1 MLEKA
6 QKKLIT
12 SLSQKK
18 YRDRHGLFVAEG
30 PKLVHDLLTSGMT
43 PEILV
48 SVHNESFF
56 QELKDPKA
64 VYRVDEAELKKL
76 SFLKTPQGILGVFK
90 KPEKKFHFG
99 DHAND
104 LTLCLDGIQDPGNM
118 GTILRLADWFGIPF
132 IVCSPDSADVF
143 NPKVVQAS
151 MGALARVSVHYT
163 ALAQF
168 CADSSNQF
176 HLPVF
181 GTFMEGENIFS
192 THLPDQGLIIMGNE
206 GQGIRPETE
215 ETVTTRLSIPSYGTG
230 HTGMESL
237 NAGVATAIVCA
248 EFRRQNA
255 FSARS

>member
-18 YRDRHGLFVAEG
+18 YRDKHGLFVAEG

-48 SVHNESFF
+48 SGHDNSFF
-56 QELKDPKA
+56 PHLTDTT
-64 VYRVDEAELKKL
+64 VLHTVDEAELKKL
-76 SFLKTPQGILGVFK
+76 SFLKTPQGVLAVFK
-90 KPEKKFHFG
+90 KPAQTFHFG

-104 LTLCLDGIQDPGNM
+104 LTLCLDGIQNPGNM
-118 GTILRLADWFGIPF
+118 GTILRLADWFGIPW

-151 MGALARVSVHYT
+151 MGSLSRVAVHYT
-163 ALAQF
+163 RLTEF
-168 CADSSNQF
+168 CHDSSTQLQ
-176 HLPVF
+176 LPVF

-192 THLPDQGLIIMGNE
+192 TQLPDKGLIIMGNE

-215 ETVTTRLSIPSYGTG
+215 ETVTSRLSIPDFGSAS
-230 HTGMESL
+230 TGMESL
-237 NAGVATAIVCA
+237 NVAVATAIVCA
-248 EFRRQNA
+248 EFRRQN
-255 FSARS
+255 

>member
-18 YRDRHGLFVAEG
+18 YRDKQGLFVAEG
-30 PKLVHDLLTSGMT
+30 PKLVDDLLTSGMT

-48 SVHNESFF
+48 SVHDDHFYPNLTDTSVFY
-56 QELKDPKA
+56 P
-64 VYRVDEAELKKL
+64 VDETEFKKI
-76 SFLKTPQGILGVFK
+76 SFLKTPQGVLGVFR
-90 KPEKKFHFG
+90 KPSQTFHFG

-132 IVCSPDSADVF
+132 IVCSTDCADVF

-151 MGALARVSVHYT
+151 MGALARVDVHYT
-163 ALAQF
+163 PLAEF
-168 CADSSNQF
+168 CTASSDQL

-181 GTFMEGENIFS
+181 GTFMEGEDIFS
-192 THLPDQGLIIMGNE
+192 THLPDRGLIIMGNE

-215 ETVTTRLSIPSYGTG
+215 ETVTTRLSIPSFGTA

-237 NAGVATAIVCA
+237 NVAVATAIVCA

-255 FSARS
+255 FTAGR

>member
-18 YRDRHGLFVAEG
+18 YRDKYGLFVAEG
-30 PKLVHDLLTSGMT
+30 PKLIHDLLTSGMT

-48 SVHNESFF
+48 STHNNNIFPS
-56 QELKDPKA
+56 LKDNT
-64 VYRVDEAELKKL
+64 VHHTIGEAELKKI
-76 SFLKTPQGILGVFK
+76 SFLKTPQGVLGVFR
-90 KPEKKFHFG
+90 KPAQTFRFG

-143 NPKVVQAS
+143 NPKVVQSS
-151 MGALARVSVHYT
+151 MGALARVTVYYIP
-163 ALAQF
+163 LAKF
-168 CADSSNQF
+168 CRDSSIHL

-192 THLPDQGLIIMGNE
+192 TSLPDKGLIIMGNE
-206 GQGIRPETE
+206 GKGIRMETE
-215 ETVTTRLSIPSYGTG
+215 EAVTTRLGIPAFGAAHS
-230 HTGMESL
+230 GMESL
-237 NAGVATAIVCA
+237 NVAVATAIVCA

-255 FSARS
+255 FSAG